1 MMGRWMQKIQKGA
14 EAVPA
19 KPPKATFAGF
29 AGMPSAG
36 FQKKQASNDELN
48 SQQVSWLAAVAAL
61 LEVGTMHLIEGG
73 FVDHHDLDEQLDADP
88 HQAAALIRSDPRWH
102 H

>member
-14 EAVPA
+14 KAEPA
-19 KPPKATFAGF
+19 KPPKPSSAGF
-29 AGMPSAG
+29 AGSPSPH
-36 FQKKQASNDELN
+36 FQKNQAANDELTP
-48 SQQVSWLAAVAAL
+48 QQFGWLAAVASL
-61 LEVGTMHLIEGG
+61 LEIGTMHLIEGG

-88 HQAAALIRSDPRWH
+88 RQAAALIRSDPRWH

>member
-1 MMGRWMQKIQKGA
+1 MGRWMQKVQKGA

-19 KPPKATFAGF
+19 KPPKATFAGS

-36 FQKKQASNDELN
+36 FQKKQPANDELTP
-48 SQQVSWLAAVAAL
+48 QQVAWLAAVASL

-73 FVDHHDLDEQLDADP
+73 FVGHHDLDEQLEADP
-88 HQAAALIRSDPRWH
+88 NQAAALIRSDPRWYH
-102 H
+102 